1 MKINTAL
8 PGVSKPLSVEVTL
21 IIVGAQFGCGMM
33 RGEEGLR
40 HRPNRR
46 IWRATSERP
55 APPPLEGDAAVECDQ
70 PQGGASA
77 ERGRA
82 GSPPRWLR
90 YGSRR
95 SVSQRRCA
103 GASSPWFR

>member
-1 MKINTAL
+1 MKISTPLA
-8 PGVSKPLSVEVTL
+8 GVSKPLSVEVTL

-55 APPPLEGDAAVECDQ
+55 APPPLEGDVAVECDQ
-70 PQGGASA
+70 AQGSASA

-90 YGSRR
+90 RSEERR
-95 SVSQRRCA
+95 VGKECRS
-103 GASSPWFR
+103 